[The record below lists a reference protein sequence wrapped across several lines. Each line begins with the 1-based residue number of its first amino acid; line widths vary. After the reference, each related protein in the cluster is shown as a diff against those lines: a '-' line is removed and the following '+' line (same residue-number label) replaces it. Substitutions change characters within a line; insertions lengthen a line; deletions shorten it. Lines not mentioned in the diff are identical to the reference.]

1 MKTRWQERGL
11 RIGVD
16 LVNLSGTGEGLGR
29 FAGQLLQCLSGARTR
44 HRFTVFVRRELVGS
58 FWGLAEHVS
67 LRPVRLPSRRLM
79 PWNQLVFLGGRGLRE
94 LDILHSP
101 VSLPPLF
108 PGRGLKQVVTV
119 HDLAF
124 AFAAEASSVLSRT
137 WWDFS
142 WPRALNRAVRV
153 VTVSERTKSDVV
165 ARYSLPPEKISVV
178 YPYVS
183 FANEDVPAARILRA
197 RKRYGLPPKY
207 LLHVGAVHKRK
218 NIGTLIRA
226 FVLLKKDPS
235 FSHALVL
242 AGPRGWDDAAV
253 FDDAARAGLPGDVIL
268 TGHVADADL
277 PGIYAGAGALVFPS
291 LYEGFGYPV
300 VEAMACG
307 TPVVTSD
314 RSSLPEVAG
323 EAAVLVP
330 PDDPEA
336 VAAAVRRLLA
346 SPEESARLREAGR
359 RRVGRFSMERM
370 MQGYME
376 VYERAATWPAEGV
389 SGSVGRGDSRR

>member
-1 MKTRWQERGL
+1 MNARWPEKGL

-16 LVNLSGTGEGLGR
+16 LVNLGGMGEGLGR
-29 FAGQLLQCLSGARTR
+29 FAGQLLQCLSAARVR
-44 HRFTVFVRRELVGS
+44 HRFTVFIREELAGS
-58 FWGLAEHVS
+58 FRDIADNVS
-67 LRPVRLPSRRLM
+67 LRPLRLPHRRLM
-79 PWNQLVFLGGRGLRE
+79 PWNQLVFLGGRRLRG

-101 VSLPPLF
+101 VSLPPLL
-108 PGRGLKQVVTV
+108 PGRGTRQVVTV

-124 AFAAEASSVLSRT
+124 AFASEASSVVSRT
-137 WWDFS
+137 WWDLS
-142 WPRALNRAVRV
+142 WPRALNRAARV
-153 VTVSERTKSDVV
+153 VTVSERTKADVI
-165 ARYSLPPEKISVV
+165 ARYSLPPEKISVI

-183 FANEDVPAARILRA
+183 FANEEVPAARICRA
-197 RKRYGLPPKY
+197 RERYGLPPKY
-207 LLHVGAVHKRK
+207 LLHVGAAHKRK

-226 FVLLKKDPS
+226 FALLKRDRS

-242 AGPRGWDDAAV
+242 AGPRGWDDVSV
-253 FDDAARAGLPGDVIL
+253 FSDASRAGLAESVIF

-277 PGIYAGAGALVFPS
+277 PGIYAGATALVFPS

-323 EAAVLVP
+323 EAALLVP
-330 PDDPEA
+330 PDDAPA

-346 SPEESARLREAGR
+346 SPEASTRLREAGR

-370 MQGYME
+370 MKGYLE
-376 VYERAATWPAEGV
+376 VYERAAAGPP
-389 SGSVGRGDSRR
+389 GRASDSAGGGASQQ